1 LRLASAVS
9 NSPPF
14 GRAYAAVEDGTVAE
28 PNPENEPTIVE
39 RWLED
44 QQQWQRTVLAYLDA
58 MTKNDDFLV
67 HLGNAMR
74 GSLLAGKPYP
84 TAPPPPAAAAPGPAA
99 DAQAPADERLDEVL
113 FALHQLQGQVAD
125 LQMTLDEI
133 RQGRPQS
140 TASASAATAR
150 RKAPPARAAAGKP
163 PDQGKP
169 ARPGSAA
176 RSRAKSRPSKGRP

>member
-1 LRLASAVS
+1 LPAS
-9 NSPPF
+9 

-84 TAPPPPAAAAPGPAA
+84 SAAPPGAAAPAPAA
-99 DAQAPADERLDEVL
+99 DAEAVPDERLDKVL
-113 FALHQLQGQVAD
+113 FALHQLQGQLTD
-125 LQMTLDEI
+125 LQMTLDEM
-133 RQGRPQS
+133 REGRPRS
-140 TASASAATAR
+140 TASASPASR
-150 RKAPPARAAAGKP
+150 KRKAPRAKASVAGKRA
-163 PDQGKP
+163 GARKP
-169 ARPGSAA
+169 ARRSTAA
-176 RSRAKSRPSKGRP
+176 RTTTKNRKPKGRL

>member
-1 LRLASAVS
+1 
-9 NSPPF
+9 
-14 GRAYAAVEDGTVAE
+14 VAE

-84 TAPPPPAAAAPGPAA
+84 TAPSPAGENP
-99 DAQAPADERLDEVL
+99 APAEAPDDRIDKVL
-113 FALHQLQGQVAD
+113 FALRQLEGQLAD
-125 LQMTLDEI
+125 VQLTLEEI
-133 RQGRPQS
+133 RGGR
-140 TASASAATAR
+140 ARSAAAPAIASVKRAR
-150 RKAPPARAAAGKP
+150 ARVRKATAKKPAARASK
-163 PDQGKP
+163 
-169 ARPGSAA
+169 ARP
-176 RSRAKSRPSKGRP
+176 PSKARKRKGRA

>member
-1 LRLASAVS
+1 M
-9 NSPPF
+9 
-14 GRAYAAVEDGTVAE
+14 AE
-28 PNPENEPTIVE
+28 PNPETEPTIVE

-84 TAPPPPAAAAPGPAA
+84 TAPLPPPATPGAGTSP
-99 DAQAPADERLDEVL
+99 DAEPPADDRLDKVL

-125 LQMTLDEI
+125 LQMTLDEM
-133 RQGRPQS
+133 RDGRARS
-140 TASASAATAR
+140 TASASPASAPRPAPRAKAAATKR
-150 RKAPPARAAAGKP
+150 RPAA
-163 PDQGKP
+163 KP
-169 ARPGSAA
+169 AR
-176 RSRAKSRPSKGRP
+176 RSPAGPRSTAKSRTPKGRP